1 MSIPSKSGK
10 SGSGESPEKASPAA
24 EEAVSAEPAPPVA
37 PKASTRRG
45 VSEDVEAAGGGKRK
59 AGKTA
64 KPSDAG
70 ESASAKDAKPSL
82 DDRNRPAAMEK
93 PAQPDDL
100 KMISGVGPKI
110 EGILNDLGIYT
121 FAQVASWKKA
131 EREWVDGYLRF
142 KGRIDRDDWVKQ
154 AKALAKGG
162 RDEYV
167 RVFGKEPR

>member
-1 MSIPSKSGK
+1 MSGIF
-10 SGSGESPEKASPAA
+10 GSLF
-24 EEAVSAEPAPPVA
+24 
-37 PKASTRRG
+37 
-45 VSEDVEAAGGGKRK
+45 GGGKRK